1 MEKITRE
8 YIEQLNDI
16 EPYCFEIDREEQ
28 WYNVGL
34 KHGLDV
40 ADSDPISP
48 WISVKEDLPCNH
60 EELIITSDYYEKETI
75 EVITINEFKMI
86 GLNYMVLC
94 DNKWKWKYD
103 IEFCYWMPIPELPK
117 E

>member
-1 MEKITRE
+1 MTIQEKIKKE
-8 YIEQLNDI
+8 AEG
-16 EPYCFEIDREEQ
+16 YCKLAPAFLEGAKFALKNQ
-28 WYNVGL
+28 WIG
-34 KHGLDV
+34 
-40 ADSDPISP
+40 
-48 WISVKEDLPCNH
+48 VKDDLPCNH
-60 EELIITSDYYEKETI
+60 EELIITGDYYEKETI

-94 DNKWKWKYD
+94 DNKWKWKYN